1 MSIIK
6 QQIKETTSQSPPHSI
21 TTYDSYILY
30 KQLQSN
36 QDEKYKRELC
46 YNFINKGVCKYNFKC
61 RFAHGIDDLISKFQ
75 SNKSSFDQKT
85 MEQYQSEII
94 SLLKISKVPKRL
106 KVFMMITSGNERSSS
121 TKDNSFEYNSNGED
135 GVSEKKISKQK
146 EEEKV
151 NVNGKSKLRML
162 FD

>member
-6 QQIKETTSQSPPHSI
+6 QQIKETTSQSPSHSI

-30 KQLQSN
+30 KQIQSS

-75 SNKSSFDQKT
+75 SKMSSFDLKT
-85 MEQYQSEII
+85 MEQYQSEIM

-106 KVFMMITSGNERSSS
+106 KVFMMITNGNEISS
-121 TKDNSFEYNSNGED
+121 TKDNSFEENNHGED
-135 GVSEKKISKQK
+135 GVCERKISKQK
-146 EEEKV
+146 EEEKI
-151 NVNGKSKLRML
+151 NVTGKSKLRML